1 MEKLEFLLNQRVLDN
16 QVSNLLWFVGIITA
30 GILLKKILSLGLS
43 RVVYRFIRQ
52 ESGQVPLADFV
63 RLTRHPF
70 EFIISLLLL
79 YWAFLHL
86 RVPNAWEWEPVGVFG
101 ARMVLLKGF
110 YSVLVLAI
118 TWLGVRL
125 IKFVALIAKSRAA
138 KTTSPLDD
146 QFVPFFKDLGILVW
160 ILACFF
166 FALSRVYQVNVW
178 ALITSLGIGGLVVAL
193 AARETIENLIASV
206 SIMIE
211 RPFVIGDAVVLGT
224 VSGDIEQIGFRS
236 VRLRAD
242 DGSMVTIPNRLMVS
256 QALENTTNRS
266 YRRQKLYLKLAFDTP
281 AQTLAA
287 ITEDA
292 ANYLFQQPTANL
304 KPPVVRLEGFGE
316 YSFDILVIY
325 WVSTTDWRTFIEVR
339 EKINLALVEIVK
351 SHNADFAQP
360 HLAKPRLE

>member
-1 MEKLEFLLNQRVLDN
+1 MERLKFLLNQRIIDN
-16 QVSNLLWFVGIITA
+16 QVSHLLWFVGIVMT
-30 GILLKKILSLGLS
+30 GVLLKRILSLGLS
-43 RVVYRFIRQ
+43 RGIYRFIKQ
-52 ESGQVPLADFV
+52 ESGEVSVADFV
-63 RLTRHPF
+63 RLTRHPL
-70 EFIISLLLL
+70 EFIISLLML
-79 YWAFLHL
+79 YWAFSHL
-86 RVPNAWEWEPVGVFG
+86 RVPSVWEWEPVGVFG

-110 YSVLVLAI
+110 YTVLIMAT

-125 IKFVALIAKSRAA
+125 IKFVGLIAKDRAA
-138 KTTSPLDD
+138 KTTSPLDN
-146 QFVPFFKDLGILVW
+146 QLVPFLKDLGILVW

-224 VSGDIEQIGFRS
+224 ISGDIEQIGFRS
-236 VRLRAD
+236 VRLRTD
-242 DGSMVTIPNRLMVS
+242 DSSLVTVPNRLMVS

-266 YRRQKLYLKLAFDTP
+266 YRRQKMYLKLAFDTP
-281 AQTLAA
+281 PQNLAA

-292 ANYLFQQPTANL
+292 ANYLSQHPMANL
-304 KPPVVRLEGFGE
+304 KPPVVYLEGFGD

-325 WVSTTDWRTFIEVR
+325 WVNTTDWRAFIEIR
-339 EKINLALVEIVK
+339 QEINLALVEIVK
-351 SHNADFAQP
+351 SHEAAFAQP
-360 HLAKPRLE
+360 RLETLNV